1 MNHTRLSAFWTREEA
16 VLTTQ
21 KTKICAGAHVREKQN
36 SVSHCRWLFG
46 EDRQG

>member
-1 MNHTRLSAFWTREEA
+1 MSAFWTREEA

-21 KTKICAGAHVREKQN
+21 KRKLRWRSCPGKTN
-36 SVSHCRWLFG
+36 SVSHCRRLFG